1 VFNDLRWEVVKSL
14 YDHIL
19 ATHLE
24 CL

>member
-19 ATHLE
+19 ATHFE